1 MAKKLGKIVKVSEPY
16 KIKLNT
22 VKQVDLWHD
31 SQAPLARAQGY
42 NLKCCPPPE
51 SFTTEGKLMNQAIYW
66 VANDQPKLAR
76 RCLVAMPNPHSSWSA
91 KCWVK
96 EETATQQRHP
106 EERARY
112 HGKPMPAEFQI
123 EGN

>member
-22 VKQVDLWHD
+22 VKQVDIWHD
-31 SQAPLARAQGY
+31 SQAPLAQQAGIP
-42 NLKCCPPPE
+42 LLCCPPPE
-51 SFTTEGKLMNQAIYW
+51 SVTIHGKLINQAIYW
-66 VANDQPKLAR
+66 IANDEPKKAR
-76 RCLVAMPNPHSSWSA
+76 RCLLAIPNPQSSYSV

-96 EETATQQRHP
+96 EEQAVQKRHP